1 MTRPLIYLASG
12 SPRRREL
19 LAQIG
24 IPFERIV
31 SEVDETPFDGEG
43 AHAYVER
50 LARAK
55 AAAGVTVARAAGQP
69 ARLVLA
75 ADTTVAL
82 DDRILGKPLDAADA
96 RAMLASLSGRMHE
109 VLTGVAVSDGERVEV
124 AVSTSSVRFRSL
136 AAHEID
142 AYVATGEP
150 MDKAGSYGA
159 QGMGAVLI
167 DEVRGSFSGIVGLPL
182 TETVDLLRRFAYPY
196 WPG

>member
-1 MTRPLIYLASG
+1 MSKPTIYLASG

-19 LAQIG
+19 LTQVG

-31 SEVDETPFDGEG
+31 CEIDETPLPGEG

-50 LARAK
+50 LARGK
-55 AAAGVTVARAAGQP
+55 AAAGVAAVREAGLP
-69 ARLVLA
+69 MRLVLA

-82 DDRILGKPLDAADA
+82 DDRILGKPVDAADA
-96 RAMLASLSGRMHE
+96 CDMLASLSGRTHE

-124 AVSTSSVRFRSL
+124 AVSTSTVRMRTL
-136 AAHEID
+136 DAREIA

-159 QGMGAVLI
+159 QGVGAVLI
-167 DEVRGSFSGIVGLPL
+167 EEVRGSFSGIVGLPL
-182 TETVDLLRRFAYPY
+182 AETVALLGRFAYPY
-196 WPG
+196 WPH